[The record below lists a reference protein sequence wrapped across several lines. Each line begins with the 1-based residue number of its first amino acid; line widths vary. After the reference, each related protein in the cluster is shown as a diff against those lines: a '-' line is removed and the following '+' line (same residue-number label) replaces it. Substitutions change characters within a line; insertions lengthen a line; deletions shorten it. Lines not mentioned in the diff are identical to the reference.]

1 MSFQIKMTDRLNKI
15 CNIFLLKWQFIK
27 KLLRNQKKIWNLSLM
42 LLLNIQSIANA
53 QILNDSAQNVYGANT
68 TLRIRE
74 FEIFRN
80 QDSLSRVDTSLTNFH
95 LFDLARKTHFLIQ
108 DLGNNLGTP
117 AKAVFYTPPYQ
128 IGVQWGIRA
137 YEFHKIPVDSVYY
150 YDTKS
155 PYSDFFFVQG
165 GRGQQ
170 IAGVEF
176 SRNIQ
181 KSFNFGFRFQRT
193 NTFRQYAL
201 SGNRTENAIL
211 EQYNAVIW
219 ARYSY
224 KRYRLLW
231 HYHHFISPLKELGGI
246 LNGDNPDVLFDYDN
260 TQARL
265 SGEPRS
271 WQVYNRLRLYQEL
284 SRDSTRKTA
293 LFHSIQFEKQRDNY
307 VDADLNTNRAFYL
320 QNSPVSIVPDG
331 YFEPNRIQDDY
342 KYFLLTNQ
350 VGIKNQGRKTFA
362 WAYFKRRD
370 FGVNS
375 FMKEFYRIRESE
387 NFLGGGLQI
396 ELPFAARL
404 EANAE
409 YLLGKEDYLLKGLL
423 KQKYLQASVTSMS
436 FSPTIV
442 ENRYISRVGAWDYG
456 NRLANTFVQELWGQL
471 QVPFRKIRL
480 EPSLR
485 YQIINNYIYF
495 RRDTTGF
502 IFPQQARNTTIQ
514 VLQLGL
520 ATHFVVGRHFHLEQR
535 VFYTEDLS
543 GSNLLRF
550 PRWHVVSSWYY
561 ERALFR
567 NALFLRAGL
576 DGYFRTQYLADA
588 YMPVMKQFYLQDEV
602 LMRTYPVFDIFAS
615 IRIRKTRAFV
625 KVSHLNEGLMPEPHG
640 GYEMTPFYAGLRRTF
655 SLGLSWK
662 LYD

>member
-1 MSFQIKMTDRLNKI
+1 MPSKTCLT
-15 CNIFLLKWQFIK
+15 CNIPKTKQQFIK
-27 KLLRNQKKIWNLSLM
+27 KLLRNQKKIFNFCLFLVLCTSH
-42 LLLNIQSIANA
+42 SSFA

-68 TLRIRE
+68 TLRMRE
-74 FEIFRN
+74 FEVFRN
-80 QDSLSRVDTSLTNFH
+80 KDTLYRVDTSLTNFH
-95 LFDLARKTHFLIQ
+95 LFDLSRKNRFLFQ

-117 AKAVFYTPPYQ
+117 AKPVFYTLPTQ

-137 YEFHKIPVDSVYY
+137 YDAHKIPVDSVYY

-176 SRNIQ
+176 SRNV
-181 KSFNFGFRFQRT
+181 KENFNFGFRFQRT

-211 EQYNAVIW
+211 EQYNAIVW
-219 ARYSY
+219 ARYSSAN
-224 KRYRLLW
+224 KRYKLLW
-231 HYHHFISPLKELGGI
+231 HYHHFISPLKELGGV
-246 LNGDNPDVLFDYDN
+246 LGGDNPDLLFDYDN

-284 SRDSTRKTA
+284 AKDSTGKTA
-293 LFHSIQFEKQRDNY
+293 LFHSIQFEKQRDSY
-307 VDADLNTNRAFYL
+307 VDNDLNTNRVFYL
-320 QNSPVSIVPDG
+320 QSTPVSVIPES
-331 YFEPNRIQDDY
+331 YFQPNRIQDDY
-342 KYFLLTNQ
+342 KYLLLTNQ
-350 VGIKNQGRKTFA
+350 IGLKANLEKFFVWG
-362 WAYFKRRD
+362 YFKRRD

-375 FMKEFYRIRESE
+375 FMGEFYRKRASE
-387 NFLGGGLQI
+387 NFLGAGLRI
-396 ELPFAARL
+396 KLPFEADL

-409 YLLGKEDYLLKGLL
+409 YLLGKKDYLLKGLL
-423 KQKYLQASVTSMS
+423 TQKYLQASFTSMS
-436 FSPTIV
+436 FSPAIV
-442 ENRYISRVGAWDYG
+442 ENSYISRVGGWDYG

-471 QVPFRKIRL
+471 QVPVGKIRL

-485 YQIINNYIYF
+485 YQIISNHIYF
-495 RRDTTGF
+495 DRDTAGF
-502 IFPQQARNTTIQ
+502 IFPKQALNKTIQ

-520 ATHFVVGRHFHLEQR
+520 AWKFQLKKYLHFEQN

-550 PRWHVVSSWYY
+550 PRWHIVSSCYY
-561 ERALFR
+561 EKAIFKS
-567 NALFLRAGL
+567 ALFLRVGI
-576 DGYFRTQYLADA
+576 DGHFRSQYLGDA
-588 YMPVMKQFYLQDEV
+588 YMPVNKQFYLQTDF
-602 LMRTYPVFDIFAS
+602 LMRNYAIFDLFAS

-625 KVSHLNEGLMPEPHG
+625 KMSHLNEGLMPQPHG

>member
-1 MSFQIKMTDRLNKI
+1 MPAKTYLT
-15 CNIFLLKWQFIK
+15 CNIPNTKQQFIK
-27 KLLRNQKKIWNLSLM
+27 KSLRNQKKIFNFC
-42 LLLNIQSIANA
+42 LLIVLCAFHQGFS

-68 TLRIRE
+68 TLRTRE

-80 QDSLSRVDTSLTNFH
+80 KDTLYRVDTSLRNFH
-95 LFDLARKTHFLIQ
+95 LFDLPRKNRFLLQ

-117 AKAVFYTPPYQ
+117 AKPIFYTLPTQ

-137 YEFHKIPVDSVYY
+137 YEAHKIAPDSVYY

-176 SRNIQ
+176 SRNI
-181 KSFNFGFRFQRT
+181 KENFNFGFRFQRT

-211 EQYNAVIW
+211 EQYNAIVW
-219 ARYSY
+219 ARYNSKNQLY
-224 KRYRLLW
+224 KLLW
-231 HYHHFISPLKELGGI
+231 HYHHFISPFKELGGV
-246 LNGDNPDVLFDYDN
+246 LGGDNPDVLFNYDDA
-260 TQARL
+260 QARL
-265 SGEPRS
+265 NGEPRS
-271 WQVYNRLRLYQEL
+271 WQVYNRLRLYQQL
-284 SRDSTRKTA
+284 AKDSTGKMA

-307 VDADLNTNRAFYL
+307 VDNDLATNRAFYL
-320 QNSPVSIVPDG
+320 QNTPVSVIPDS
-331 YFEPNRIQDDY
+331 YFQPNRIQDDY

-350 VGIKNQGRKTFA
+350 IGIKTDLKKMFVWG
-362 WAYFKRRD
+362 YFKRRD

-375 FMKEFYRIRESE
+375 FMKEFYTQRASE
-387 NFLGGGLQI
+387 NFLGAGLRMR
-396 ELPFAARL
+396 LPFEAEL

-409 YLLGKEDYLLKGLL
+409 YLLGKKDYLLKGLL
-423 KQKYLQASVTSMS
+423 KQEYLQASFTSMS
-436 FSPTIV
+436 FSPAIV
-442 ENRYISRVGAWDYG
+442 ENAYISRVGGWDYR

-471 QVPFRKIRL
+471 QVPVGKIRL

-485 YQIINNYIYF
+485 YQIINNHIYF

-502 IFPQQARNTTIQ
+502 IFPDQARNTTIQ

-520 ATHFVVGRHFHLEQR
+520 AWQFHLGKDFHFEQN

-550 PRWHVVSSWYY
+550 PRWHIVSSWYY
-561 ERALFR
+561 EKAIFKS
-567 NALFLRAGL
+567 ALFLRAGI
-576 DGYFRTQYLADA
+576 DGHLRSQYFADA
-588 YMPVMKQFYLQDEV
+588 YMPVMKQFYLQDAV
-602 LMRTYPVFDIFAS
+602 LMRTYPIFDIFAS

-625 KVSHLNEGLMPEPHG
+625 KMSHLNEGLMPKPHR

>member
-1 MSFQIKMTDRLNKI
+1 MLSIKP
-15 CNIFLLKWQFIK
+15 FV
-27 KLLRNQKKIWNLSLM
+27 LS
-42 LLLNIQSIANA
+42 A

-74 FEIFRN
+74 LDIFRN
-80 QDSLSRVDTSLTNFH
+80 QDSLRRIDTSLANFH
-95 LFDLARKTHFLIQ
+95 LFDLARKNHFLLQ

-117 AKAVFYTPPYQ
+117 AKAVFYILPTQ
-128 IGVQWGIRA
+128 IGVQWGIKA
-137 YEFHKIPVDSVYY
+137 YDFHKIPVDSVYY

-176 SRNIQ
+176 SRNV
-181 KSFNFGFRFQRT
+181 KANFNFGFRFQRT

-211 EQYNAVIW
+211 EQYNALVW
-219 ARYSY
+219 ARYNSPNQ
-224 KRYRLLW
+224 RYRLLW

-246 LNGDNPDVLFDYDN
+246 VGGDKPEILFDHSN

-265 SGEPRS
+265 SNDPRS

-284 SRDSTRKTA
+284 AKDSTRKIA

-307 VDADLNTNRAFYL
+307 TDANLTNNREFYL
-320 QNSPVSIVPDG
+320 QSAPIAVIPNDFFS
-331 YFEPNRIQDDY
+331 PNRIQDDY

-350 VGIKNQGRKTFA
+350 IGIKTQLKKMFVWG
-362 WAYFKRRD
+362 YFKRRD

-375 FMKEFYRIRESE
+375 FMKEFYQPRANE
-387 NFLGGGLQI
+387 NFLGGGINLR
-396 ELPFAARL
+396 LPYQAQL
-404 EANAE
+404 EVNAE
-409 YLLGKEDYLLKGLL
+409 YLLGKQDYLLRGTL
-423 KQKYLQASVTSMS
+423 KQPYLQASFTSMS
-436 FSPTIV
+436 FSPAII
-442 ENRYISRVGAWDYG
+442 ENSYISRVGAWNYQ

-471 QVPFRKIRL
+471 QVPLKKIHL
-480 EPSLR
+480 EPSIK
-485 YQIINNYIYF
+485 YQIINNHIYF

-502 IFPQQARNTTIQ
+502 IFPDQARNTTIQ
-514 VLQLGL
+514 VLQLGIAWQL
-520 ATHFVVGRHFHLEQR
+520 QLHKYFHFEQKTL
-535 VFYTEDLS
+535 YTEDLS

-550 PRWHVVSSWYY
+550 PRWHIVSSWYY
-561 ERALFR
+561 ERAIFKS
-567 NALFLRAGL
+567 ALFLRVGI
-576 DGYFRTQYLADA
+576 DGHLRSQYFADA
-588 YMPVMKQFYLQDEV
+588 YMPVMKQFYLQDAV
-602 LMRTYPVFDIFAS
+602 LMRTYPIFDVFAS

-625 KVSHLNEGLMPEPHG
+625 KMSHINEGLMPAPHR